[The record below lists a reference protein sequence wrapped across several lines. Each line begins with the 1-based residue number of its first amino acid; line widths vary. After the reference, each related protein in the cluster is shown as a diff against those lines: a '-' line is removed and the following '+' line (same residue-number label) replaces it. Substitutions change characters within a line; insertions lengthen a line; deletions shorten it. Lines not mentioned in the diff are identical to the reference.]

1 LSLPDD
7 KSPQDSDAYARRMTS
22 AQTTALAG
30 VVDLIAGHR
39 SIRKFTDE
47 PLGDETVERIIGA
60 GLRAATSSNLQ
71 GTTVIR
77 VRNAETRAAIAEV
90 AGGQAYI
97 ETCPAF
103 FVWCAD
109 LHRSAMACEMGGG
122 EFSAGMTEHFLI
134 ATVDCAL
141 AAQNAVVAAESLG
154 LGICYI
160 GAIRNDPQVVA
171 DLLELPDQVY
181 PVFGLCLGW
190 PDQDPMLKPRLP
202 LAVTLKEERYDD
214 DADRELIAGYDDTL
228 REYYLERTGGKRD
241 STWTADMSGL
251 LGKESR
257 PHMRDFL
264 ARRGFTM
271 R

>member
-1 LSLPDD
+1 MTTLGPDV
-7 KSPQDSDAYARRMTS
+7 
-22 AQTTALAG
+22 L
-30 VVDLIAGHR
+30 DLLMGHR

-47 PLGDETVERIIGA
+47 PIDDDTVEGIIAA
-60 GLRAATSSNLQ
+60 GMAAATSSNLQ

-77 VRNAETRAAIAEV
+77 VRNPETRSAIATL
-90 AGGQAYI
+90 AGGQTYV
-97 ETCPAF
+97 ETAAAF

-109 LHRSAMACEMGGG
+109 LHRSAVACEMAGG
-122 EFSAGMTEHFLI
+122 EFHPGMTEHFVI

-141 AAQNAVVAAESLG
+141 AAQNAVVAAEAQG

-160 GAIRNDPQVVA
+160 GGIRNDPQQVA

-202 LAVTLKEERYDD
+202 LSVTLKEERYDD
-214 DADRELIAGYDDTL
+214 SADRDGIAAYDETL
-228 REYYLERTGGKRD
+228 REYYIERTGGKRD
-241 STWTADMSGL
+241 STWTADMSAL

-257 PHMRDFL
+257 PHMKGFL
-264 ARRGFTM
+264 ADRGFTM

>member
-1 LSLPDD
+1 MAE
-7 KSPQDSDAYARRMTS
+7 QARQEP
-22 AQTTALAG
+22 ADLGGAVL
-30 VVDLIAGHR
+30 DLIGGHR
-39 SIRKFTDE
+39 SIRKFTDD
-47 PLGDETVERIIGA
+47 PVSDEMVADIVGG

-77 VRNAETRAAIAEV
+77 VRTPETRAAIATL
-90 AGGQAYI
+90 AGGQTYV
-97 ETCPAF
+97 ETAPVF
-103 FVWCAD
+103 MVWCAD
-109 LHRSAMACEMGGG
+109 LHRSAVACEIGGG
-122 EFSAGMTEHFLI
+122 ELSAGMTEHFVI

-141 AAQNAVVAAESLG
+141 AAQNAVVASEALG

-160 GAIRNDPQVVA
+160 GGIRNDPQQVA

-190 PDQDPMLKPRLP
+190 PDQDPTLKPRLP
-202 LAVTLKEERYDD
+202 LSVTLKEERYDESG
-214 DADRELIAGYDDTL
+214 DRDGIAAYDEEL
-228 REYYLERTGGKRD
+228 REYYRSRTGGKKD
-241 STWTADMSGL
+241 TAWTTDMAGL

-264 ARRGFTM
+264 ARRGFTF

>member
-1 LSLPDD
+1 MD
-7 KSPQDSDAYARRMTS
+7 
-22 AQTTALAG
+22 
-30 VVDLIAGHR
+30 VVQLLKNHR
-39 SIRKFTDE
+39 SIRRFTDR
-47 PLGDETVERIIGA
+47 PIDDEVVNEIIGA
-60 GLRAATSSNLQ
+60 GLSAATSSNLQ

-77 VRNAETRAAIAEV
+77 VRNPETRSAIAAL
-90 AGGQAYI
+90 AGGQSSVEAAG
-97 ETCPAF
+97 AF

-109 LHRSAMACEMGGG
+109 LHRSSVACEMGGG
-122 EFSAGMTEHFLI
+122 EFSAGMTEHFII

-160 GAIRNDPQVVA
+160 GGIRNDPQKVA

-190 PDQDPMLKPRLP
+190 PDQDPERKPRLP
-202 LAVTLKEERYDD
+202 LSVTLKEERYDESN
-214 DADRELIAGYDDTL
+214 DAAGIDAYDEQMRD
-228 REYYLERTGGKRD
+228 YYSSRTGGTKD
-241 STWTADMSGL
+241 TTWTADMSGL

-264 ARRGFTM
+264 RERGFVF